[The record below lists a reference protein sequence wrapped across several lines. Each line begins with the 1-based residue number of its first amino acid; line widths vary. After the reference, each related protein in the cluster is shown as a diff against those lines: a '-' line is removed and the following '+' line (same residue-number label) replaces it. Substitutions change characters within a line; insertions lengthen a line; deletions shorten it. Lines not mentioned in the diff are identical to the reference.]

1 MQSDLATVAQQL
13 LQLASRLGVD
23 YLFINLGSDHPA
35 FVEALA
41 RLTER
46 GEDMPRVIACPHEMT
61 ALSAAHGYAMI
72 TRRPQIVL
80 VHVDVGTQ
88 NLGCSV
94 HNAGRGRIPAII
106 IAGLSPLTDQGERVG
121 KRNEFIH
128 HIQDTPRQH
137 EIVGQYVKW
146 AYELR
151 AAETIDAVLLR
162 GVQLATT
169 MPEGPVYLTGAR
181 EIWEKRVPA
190 SREIPAHWPAATLG
204 ALSPAAAAELHQALR
219 QAQRPLVL
227 TTYLGRQTQAVARL
241 VALSE
246 RLGFGVCELGPQYLS
261 FPGEHPHHLGYRRNE
276 LIAEADLIL
285 MIDVDVPWIA
295 SKVQPAEGARL
306 FHIDLD
312 PVKQGLGFWHYP
324 AQRSYQADSLKA
336 LDQLLAVSDEVPAEA
351 RRARVEW
358 LAAAKQRQ
366 THAGQRAAGAEISA
380 EELTLAVRELVNER
394 TVIVFEAPSN
404 TELVPSLLKLNRPG
418 SYFASGGSGL
428 GWGINAAIGAK
439 LADPEAEVIALIG
452 DGCFMFGVPSS
463 AYWVS
468 GAYQAPHLTV
478 IYNNGGWNSPK
489 LSTLGVHPKGDA
501 KRNDTYWVTVGRG
514 ARLADI
520 AAATGGAVA
529 YRVSERRTLKETL
542 ADALQTVR
550 AGKSAVVDVSIAPV
564 SAQILN

>member
-1 MQSDLATVAQQL
+1 
-13 LQLASRLGVD
+13 
-23 YLFINLGSDHPA
+23 
-35 FVEALA
+35 
-41 RLTER
+41 
-46 GEDMPRVIACPHEMT
+46 
-61 ALSAAHGYAMI
+61 
-72 TRRPQIVL
+72 
-80 VHVDVGTQ
+80 
-88 NLGCSV
+88 
-94 HNAGRGRIPAII
+94 
-106 IAGLSPLTDQGERVG
+106 
-121 KRNEFIH
+121 
-128 HIQDTPRQH
+128 
-137 EIVGQYVKW
+137 
-146 AYELR
+146 YELR

-227 TTYLGRQTQAVARL
+227 TTYLGRQIQAVDRL

-295 SKVQPAEGARL
+295 SKVLPAEGARL

-312 PVKQGLGFWHYP
+312 PIKQGLGFWHYP

-336 LDQLLAVSDEVPAEA
+336 LEQLLAIGDEIPAEA
-351 RRARVEW
+351 RRQRGEW
-358 LAAAKQRQ
+358 LAAVKQRQ
-366 THAGQRAAGAEISA
+366 GHAAARAAGAEITA
-380 EELTLAVRELVNER
+380 EELTLAVRDLVNER

-404 TELVPSLLKLNRPG
+404 TELIPSLLKLNRPG

-501 KRNDTYWVTVGRG
+501 KRNDTYWVTVGHG
-514 ARLADI
+514 ARLAEI

-529 YRVSERRTLKETL
+529 YRVSERQTLKQTL
-542 ADALQTVR
+542 AEALQTVR
-550 AGKSAVVDVSIAPV
+550 AGKSAVVDVSITPISTQVLA
-564 SAQILN
+564 

>member
-1 MQSDLATVAQQL
+1 MPANPATVAQQL
-13 LQLASRLGVD
+13 LQLARRLGVD
-23 YLFINLGSDHPA
+23 CLFINLGSDHPA

-106 IAGLSPLTDQGERVG
+106 IAGLSPLTDKGERIG
-121 KRNEFIH
+121 DRNEFIH
-128 HIQDTPRQH
+128 HIQDTSRQQ
-137 EIVGQYVKW
+137 EIVAQYAKW
-146 AYELR
+146 CYELR

-162 GVQLATT
+162 GIQLSTS
-169 MPEGPVYLTGAR
+169 MPEGPVYITGAR

-190 SREIPAHWPAATLG
+190 SKEVPAHWPAVTLG
-204 ALSPAAAAELHQALR
+204 ALPPAAAAELHRALCQAR
-219 QAQRPLVL
+219 RPLVL

-246 RLGFGVCELGPQYLS
+246 RLGFGVCELGPQYLN
-261 FPGEHPHHLGYRRNE
+261 FPGEHPHHLGHRRNE

-295 SKVQPAEGARL
+295 SQVEPAAGARL

-312 PVKQGLGFWHYP
+312 PIKQGLGFWHYP
-324 AQRSYQADSLKA
+324 AQHSYQADSLMA
-336 LDQLLAVSDEVPAEA
+336 LDQLLAIAEDVPAKA
-351 RRARVEW
+351 RRQRLDW
-358 LAAAKQRQ
+358 LAAAKRRQ
-366 THAGQRAAGAEISA
+366 AHARPRAAGPEISS

-394 TVIVFEAPSN
+394 TVVVFEAPSN
-404 TELVPSLLKLNRPG
+404 TELIPSLLQLNRPG

-468 GAYQAPHLTV
+468 GAYGAPHLTV

-489 LSTLGVHPKGDA
+489 LSTLGVHPEGDA
-501 KRNDTYWVTVGRG
+501 ERNDSYWVTVGRG

-520 AAATGGAVA
+520 AAATGGAIA
-529 YRVSERRTLKETL
+529 YRVSERQALKQTL
-542 ADALQTVR
+542 AEALQTVR
-550 AGKSAVVDVSIAPV
+550 AGKSAVVEVTIAPI
-564 SAQILN
+564 SAQVLG